1 MIRAMRLVVALLAAT
16 TALAACG
23 SGPASSGG
31 PAGPVVVGTT
41 PSLGN
46 AGLYYAQSQ
55 GYFTQR
61 GVQVEITPAN
71 SGSVAIPLLLNGQM
85 QFAATDPLSAMVAI
99 SQNIPISMIA
109 PGNIGPADPDIDP
122 GAILVRDG
130 GPVRTPADLA
140 GRTVGVNVLNG
151 LSHVAAMQAIDA
163 LGGNSAAS
171 QYVEVPLPQ
180 MVEAAARGQ
189 VDAVMTNEP
198 FVTTGL
204 EAGLTR
210 LATPF
215 SQVLPE
221 VPQIVYI
228 ATNSYIAD
236 NPEQVSAFRDSIQE
250 ANAYLAENPEE
261 SRIVGRTSTETPPEV
276 LDQIRVPV
284 FSAEPL
290 TVADVQ
296 AIMDLMLR
304 YRVIDQPLD
313 VGTVVAGQG
322 T

>member
-1 MIRAMRLVVALLAAT
+1 M
-16 TALAACG
+16 
-23 SGPASSGG
+23 
-31 PAGPVVVGTT
+31 VVGTT

-55 GYFTQR
+55 GYFPQR
-61 GVQVEITPAN
+61 GLQVEITPAQ

-109 PGNIGPADPDIDP
+109 PGNVGPADPDIDP

-163 LGGNSAAS
+163 LGGDSSAS

-189 VDAVMTNEP
+189 VDAVVTNEP

-215 SQVLPE
+215 SKVLPD

-236 NPEQVSAFRDSIQE
+236 NPDQVSAFRDSIQQ

-284 FSAEPL
+284 FNAEPL
-290 TVADVQ
+290 TVADMQ